1 MTTRQLNVTDESSAA
16 LAPRDIVLRNPPNWT
31 AIAFFA
37 ALGLLHLSIAIPA
50 FYHGRWEA
58 FLSAAFGVIFVS
70 VSFLCWLVC
79 SDVTIDPRS
88 RRIRLRTGVRRL
100 RVERYIEFQ
109 AVHGVRLMMMA
120 GKSPSSSRIEL
131 LCDNEDI
138 ECPPTD
144 IPRQEALCLAMTL
157 NVRLIKVYGDD
168 VPDSSERLDAMP
180 SDRV

>member
-1 MTTRQLNVTDESSAA
+1 MTARQLNVTDESSAA
-16 LAPRDIVLRNPPNWT
+16 LAPRDIVLRRPPNWT

-37 ALGLLHLSIAIPA
+37 ALSALHLSIAIPA
-50 FYHGRWEA
+50 FYHGRWEG
-58 FLSAAFGVIFVS
+58 FLSAAFGVIFCG

-79 SDVTIDPRS
+79 SDVTIDPRT
-88 RRIRLRTGVRRL
+88 RRIRLCTGVRRL
-100 RVERYIEFQ
+100 CVERFIDFQ
-109 AVHGVRLMMMA
+109 AVHGVRLLMMA
-120 GKSPSSSRIEL
+120 GKSTSASRIEL

-144 IPRQEALCLAMTL
+144 IPRQQALCLAMTL

>member
-16 LAPRDIVLRNPPNWT
+16 PVPCDITLRAPPNWT
-31 AIAFFA
+31 TIGFFA
-37 ALGLLHLSIAIPA
+37 ALGALHLSIAIPA

-58 FLSAAFGVIFVS
+58 FLSAAFGVGFVT
-70 VSFLCWLVC
+70 VAFLCWLVC
-79 SDVTIDPRS
+79 SDVTIEQHR
-88 RRIRLRTGVRRL
+88 RRIRLRTGVRRVG
-100 RVERYIEFQ
+100 VERFIPFQ
-109 AVHGVRLMMMA
+109 SVHGVRLMMTA

-144 IPRQEALCLAMTL
+144 IPRQQALCLAMTL
-157 NVRLIKVYGDD
+157 NVRLIKVYADD
-168 VPDSSERLDAMP
+168 LPDPAERLDPMP